1 MKTSTRKVMAVVM
14 GIFLVS
20 FVISCASTGSQSI
33 KSSAAPQTTGF
44 LGDYYKNLKP
54 GGEGEAKL
62 LWIKPGVDLTK
73 YKKAMV
79 DYVIFAFSE
88 DSEYKGIDAD
98 EMKKIADE
106 ASLAFVNALE
116 EEFPVVS
123 KPGQGV
129 LRVRAAIVDLKQSS
143 PALSA
148 VSTVVPVGLGISL
161 IKKGAT
167 DSWTG
172 SGATTAEIMVLDSM
186 TNEVIAC
193 GKDQRAAGF
202 EERFTKWGST
212 EEAFMF
218 WGERFTKRL
227 VNFTKKK

>member
-33 KSSAAPQTTGF
+33 KSSAAPQMTGF

-54 GGEGEAKL
+54 GGEGDARL
-62 LWIKPGVDLTK
+62 LWIKPGVDFTK
-73 YKKAMV
+73 YKKVMV

-98 EMKKIADE
+98 EMKKIADD
-106 ASLAFVNALE
+106 ASLAFVNAIE
-116 EEFPVVS
+116 EEFLVVS
-123 KPGQGV
+123 KPGPGV
-129 LRVRAAIVDLKQSS
+129 LRVRAAIVDLKQSK
-143 PALSA
+143 PGLSA

-161 IKKGAT
+161 IKKGAV

-172 SGATTAEIMVLDSM
+172 SGATTAEMMVLDSM
-186 TNEVIAC
+186 TNEVL
-193 GKDQRAAGF
+193 GAGVDTKSAEF

-212 EEAFMF
+212 EEAFTF
-218 WGERFTKRL
+218 WGERLTKRL
-227 VNFTKKK
+227 VNITKKK